1 MRFTLNKNNIRLNTP
16 TLLKKCG
23 YHYTGMFRGE
33 PGFARRAGRSRYPQ
47 FHIYVN
53 EESQDKLV
61 LNLHLDAKKASYAG
75 SKMHAGEYDTEVV
88 KQEIQRIDDIINNLS

>member
-1 MRFTLNKNNIRLNTP
+1 MRFTLNKTNIRLNTP

-53 EESQDKLV
+53 EDSKEKLV
-61 LNLHLDAKKASYAG
+61 LNLHLDAKKASYQG
-75 SKMHAGEYDTEVV
+75 SHMHAGEYDTEIV
-88 KQEIQRIDDIINNLS
+88 KQEMARVKSIINSIS